1 MSEQLN
7 RSISRRDLQKAAL
20 ALPAPLALLV
30 AASHSAGIA
39 FAQEGGTPAAGE
51 DLLLAPT
58 PECLDDDDLDLT
70 LAQTEGPYFTPD
82 SPERTSLRE
91 EGMAGTPLRV
101 TGYVYSS
108 GCDPAPNALL
118 DFWHCDDAGVYDNEG
133 YRLRGHQFTDDDG
146 RFTLETIVPGVY
158 PGRTRH
164 IHVKVQAAGGPVLTT
179 QLYFPDEPG
188 NERNGIFD
196 PLLVMDIEPAS
207 EDNDEVTG
215 FFTFIVE
222 APAE

>member
-1 MSEQLN
+1 MSEPLN
-7 RSISRRDLQKAAL
+7 RSITRRDLQKRAL

-30 AASHSAGIA
+30 ATSHSAGIA
-39 FAQEGGTPAAGE
+39 FAQGDGTPTADD

-58 PECLDDDDLDLT
+58 PECRDDDDLDLT
-70 LAQTEGPYFTPD
+70 LAQTEGPFFTPD

-91 EGMAGTPLRV
+91 DDIPGTPLRV
-101 TGYVYSS
+101 TGFVYSS
-108 GCDPAPNALL
+108 GCDPAPNALI

-133 YRLRGHQFTDDDG
+133 YRLRGHQFADDDG
-146 RFTLETIVPGVY
+146 RYELETILPGVY

-179 QLYFPDEPG
+179 QLYFPDEPE
-188 NERNGIFD
+188 NERDGIFD
-196 PLLVMDIEPAS
+196 PSLVMDIEPPTDDRP
-207 EDNDEVTG
+207 EITG

-222 APAE
+222 E

>member
-70 LAQTEGPYFTPD
+70 LAQTEGPYFTPE

-91 EGMAGTPLRV
+91 EGMTGTPLRV

-188 NERNGIFD
+188 NERDGIFD

>member
-1 MSEQLN
+1 MIMGERDKKLENLGYPLNDIPGPGAIYKPVVVHGTTVYVSGAVPVAHGQLV
-7 RSISRRDLQKAAL
+7 SPGKVPSQVSVAEAQAAAAL
-20 ALPAPLALLV
+20 C
-30 AASHSAGIA
+30 AANNLRMVIQELGSLDRIA
-39 FAQEGGTPAAGE
+39 
-51 DLLLAPT
+51 
-58 PECLDDDDLDLT
+58 
-70 LAQTEGPYFTPD
+70 
-82 SPERTSLRE
+82 RV
-91 EGMAGTPLRV
+91 LRV

-188 NERNGIFD
+188 NERDGIID